1 MKKYISNYKKN
12 RRVSF
17 FLFYTT
23 MLLDLVSENIKQV
36 EKYMCQ
42 MLPLIQERGTRQI
55 HMEACAYFFNRRIQS
70 GYLQGN
76 T

>member
-1 MKKYISNYKKN
+1 
-12 RRVSF
+12 
-17 FLFYTT
+17 